1 MRHVLSGGLVCGIL
15 LMGTVAPAQADII
28 FFFNQ
33 PGIVQPSENLLFND
47 PSLVLTGTTVTGLTN
62 QSMTLMDITGVE
74 PLVADGGQARVS
86 AVDGAFT
93 TLTLS
98 GDDVDTFFDEFEARL
113 TVFKPNGPTPTGEVT
128 VTVTNNFGNQ
138 ETGQY
143 SVGAGQNYFSLL
155 AVDPQLIRSIQIS
168 STVPLENIEQ
178 IRFGGIQEY
187 VGGPSP
193 TVPEPATLTIFGTA
207 LLLTGRRLRRTSR

>member
-1 MRHVLSGGLVCGIL
+1 
-15 LMGTVAPAQADII
+15 
-28 FFFNQ
+28 
-33 PGIVQPSENLLFND
+33 
-47 PSLVLTGTTVTGLTN
+47 
-62 QSMTLMDITGVE
+62 MTLMDITGVE

-86 AVDGAFT
+86 GVDGAFT

-113 TVFKPNGPTPTGEVT
+113 TVFKTSGPTPTGEVT

-155 AVDPQLIRSIQIS
+155 AVDPQLIRSIQIG

-178 IRFGGIQEY
+178 IRFGGI
-187 VGGPSP
+187 
-193 TVPEPATLTIFGTA
+193 
-207 LLLTGRRLRRTSR
+207 